1 MMDSSCS
8 TFNSLYGKGT
18 TYPSIPDTVLVLG
31 QRRRLRALDVA
42 RGHVARMLLG
52 GPGLPPDPVGL
63 ARLLVVHALELDLVV
78 HLVRGVPQ
86 LLG

>member
-1 MMDSSCS
+1 MDSSCS

-18 TYPSIPDTVLVLG
+18 TYPSIPDAILVLG
-31 QRRRLRALDVA
+31 HGSRLHALDVA
-42 RGHVARMLLG
+42 GGHVARVLLG
-52 GPGLPPDPVGL
+52 GSGLPPDPVGL